1 MSEKKRATPKNA
13 LLHTIR
19 AGSIRVDIREQRSNS
34 GYCYPCM
41 ELKRVYVT
49 GTNKESTSLS
59 FFAENEQD
67 ILRGVAEGAAWI
79 RAQRRADAQTNPQ
92 DATEA

>member
-1 MSEKKRATPKNA
+1 MSEKKRTPQKNA
-13 LLHTIR
+13 MLHTIR
-19 AGSIRVDIREQRSNS
+19 AGSIRVDIRQQRSNS

-41 ELKRVYVT
+41 ELKRAYVT

-67 ILRGVAEGAAWI
+67 IIRGVTEAAAWI
-79 RAQRRADAQTNPQ
+79 RTNQRADATVNPH
-92 DATEA
+92 DETEV